1 MLNHSKYFVVSKH
14 RCTFAS
20 EIRNS
25 SDSNKNDYTTM
36 KKDFINIIFR
46 NDDYCDYEESDYQEY
61 LRENELTETDL
72 SFDDWV
78 YDQMDGWLDSEK
90 VNLDIP
96 TNQIVCIA
104 HLHLWNRTENN
115 YRLCG
120 NNIKSIFDFSTGDY
134 VKFYTDRYN
143 VLCNDMHHD
152 GTNVY
157 TYRELKDNVTKEMFE
172 KAFDNLMSKGQKPTS
187 KWLCRYTKSIRPK
200 VANVYG
206 W

>member
-1 MLNHSKYFVVSKH
+1 MLNIVILDFVSNNIT
-14 RCTFAS
+14 TFAS

-25 SDSNKNDYTTM
+25 SDNNKNDYTTM

-46 NDDYCDYEESDYQEY
+46 NDDYCDYEESDYQNY

-78 YDQMDGWLDSEK
+78 YDQMDCWLDSEK

-96 TNQIVCIA
+96 TNQIVCIE
-104 HLHLWNRTENN
+104 HLHLWNGTGNN
-115 YRLCG
+115 YRFCG
-120 NNIKSIFDFSTGDY
+120 NNIKSIFDYSIGDY

-157 TYRELKDNVTKEMFE
+157 TYRELKDNVTEEMFE
-172 KAFDNLMSKGQKPTS
+172 KAFDNLMNKGQKPTS
-187 KWLCRYTKSIRPK
+187 KWLCRYTKSIKPK